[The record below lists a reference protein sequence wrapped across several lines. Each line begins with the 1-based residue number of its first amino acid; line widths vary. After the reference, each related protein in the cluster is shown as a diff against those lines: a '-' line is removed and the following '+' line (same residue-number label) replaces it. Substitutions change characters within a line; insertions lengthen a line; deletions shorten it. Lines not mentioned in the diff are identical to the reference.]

1 MSVMKKASLFKIM
14 NFWPPFLGAGIR
26 VKRIN
31 NDMTEVDV
39 EMNLSFWNRNYV
51 KTHFGGSLYAMT
63 DPFLMLMLLENLG
76 KDYIVWDKSASIN
89 FKKPGRGK
97 VKVFF
102 RLPQERI
109 LEIKE
114 LADNNQKIEPEFTLE
129 VLDDE
134 GNVIAEVF
142 KKLYVKNKRM
152 KK

>member
-1 MSVMKKASLFKIM
+1 MKKASLFKIM